1 MNDSLQGKE
10 KIDRLKLLIHQS
22 VPLSSTTDL
31 RTTDCPNYQI
41 HNKTEFLFLLTQK

>member
-22 VPLSSTTDL
+22 VLLSSTTGS
-31 RTTDCPNYQI
+31 RTTNNLNQQI
-41 HNKTEFLFLLTQK
+41 SNKNDFSFLLKQK

>member
-22 VPLSSTTDL
+22 VLLSSTTSS
-31 RTTDCPNYQI
+31 RTNDNLNQQI
-41 HNKTEFLFLLTQK
+41 ATKMIFRFY

>member
-22 VPLSSTTDL
+22 VLLSSTTGS
-31 RTTDCPNYQI
+31 RTTDYLNQQI
-41 HNKTEFLFLLTQK
+41 SNTIESSFSLKQK